1 MEKASDIKII
11 IKSLING
18 IVTWLVVALVLSRMN
33 GLAFAE
39 ALVIPYTI
47 TAAIT
52 ACLGSYI
59 GFIGKANAVSINMWH
74 APYMLKTEPSSGDS
88 VFP

>member
-1 MEKASDIKII
+1 MKKASDIRII

-18 IVTWLVVALVLSRMN
+18 IVAWLVVALILSRMN

-39 ALVIPYTI
+39 ALVIPYII

-52 ACLGSYI
+52 AGLGSYI
-59 GFIGKANAVSINMWH
+59 GFVGKANAVSIKM
-74 APYMLKTEPSSGDS
+74 
-88 VFP
+88 